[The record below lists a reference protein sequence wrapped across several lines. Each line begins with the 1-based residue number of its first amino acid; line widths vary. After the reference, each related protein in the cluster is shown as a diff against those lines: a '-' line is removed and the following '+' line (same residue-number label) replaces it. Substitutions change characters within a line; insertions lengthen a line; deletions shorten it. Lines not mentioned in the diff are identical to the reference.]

1 MKKKD
6 YKSWWTKKCA
16 VRLIRQGN
24 YTHEILGIWLSRQ
37 DFNKDMS
44 MQTGGI
50 SKDHTLGKE
59 LQNMTSEREKK
70 LYFPGDVPPNCL
82 NQDQVANPKIAYT

>member
-1 MKKKD
+1 
-6 YKSWWTKKCA
+6 
-16 VRLIRQGN
+16 
-24 YTHEILGIWLSRQ
+24 
-37 DFNKDMS
+37 MS